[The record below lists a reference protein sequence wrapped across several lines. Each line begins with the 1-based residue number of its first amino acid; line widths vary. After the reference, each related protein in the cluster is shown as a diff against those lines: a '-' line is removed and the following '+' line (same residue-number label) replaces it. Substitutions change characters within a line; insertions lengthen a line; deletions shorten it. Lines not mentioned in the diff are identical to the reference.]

1 MSSNEKTP
9 LPVAEPLT
17 MRELA
22 AVLVRHYGLNEG
34 LFNLMV
40 EFTVGV
46 GPVGPDKE
54 NLSPGAMIGVSKIG
68 LVPSTEV
75 GQSTIDA
82 SEANPKKAARK
93 KAPSKPNPKDG
104 RPPGT

>member
-9 LPVAEPLT
+9 PMPVAEPLT

-93 KAPSKPNPKDG
+93 KAPSKP
-104 RPPGT
+104 